1 MRYAYDKRNI
11 TYTLARKMELL
22 TLQLREHIQ
31 ELLQE
36 SDDLRRDV
44 VFILFG
50 RCPRLSHGAA
60 IVSVVRGDSRSRW
73 VCPER
78 SLCRRAAQGIECST
92 GSSNSTRSELD
103 APDPSSIGMA
113 IPKHQRISTSSS
125 SPVVELILT
134 PFSCNSP
141 SRDEHPGPPFVLE
154 TDTRFARG
162 VS

>member
-1 MRYAYDKRNI
+1 
-11 TYTLARKMELL
+11 MELL

-50 RCPRLSHGAA
+50 RWPRLSHDAA

-78 SLCRRAAQGIECST
+78 SLCRQAAQGRECST

-103 APDPSSIGMA
+103 APDPSSIGTA
-113 IPKHQRISTSSS
+113 IRTRERISTS
-125 SPVVELILT
+125 SPVVELVLT

-154 TDTRFARG
+154 TDTRFAQG